1 MMFGH
6 FIRSEVAGMSAN
18 TDKIS
23 TNTLNQK
30 YHLST
35 DTYEVGKNYE
45 INIKYV
51 LESLEPALS
60 NGISS
65 FI

>member
-18 TDKIS
+18 TDTIS
-23 TNTLNQK
+23 TNTFKLK

-35 DTYEVGKNYE
+35 DTYEVGKKYG
-45 INIKYV
+45 INIKSV
-51 LESLEPALS
+51 LDSLEPALS

>member
-6 FIRSEVAGMSAN
+6 FILSEVAGMSAN
-18 TDKIS
+18 TDTIS
-23 TNTLNQK
+23 ANTLH

-45 INIKYV
+45 IC
-51 LESLEPALS
+51 SDFGRTA
-60 NGISS
+60 G
-65 FI
+65 